1 LRRDEMRPQWRHSWG
16 VTREAYLPD
25 HVLPDSP
32 LPVLRAKTNLHR
44 GSIFDLPERN
54 WDAATMFFCAESIT
68 GRRDEFEA
76 ACAAYARCVKGGG
89 TLAAAFLVG
98 TSRYVIADRPFPIL
112 CLSAEEIE
120 NTFSR
125 HATNIRAER
134 IGIVDREIRSGYSG
148 FVFLSGVAR

>member
-1 LRRDEMRPQWRHSWG
+1 L
-16 VTREAYLPD
+16 
-25 HVLPDSP
+25 
-32 LPVLRAKTNLHR
+32 
-44 GSIFDLPERN
+44 
-54 WDAATMFFCAESIT
+54 
-68 GRRDEFEA
+68 
-76 ACAAYARCVKGGG
+76 
-89 TLAAAFLVG
+89 G

-148 FVFLSGVAR
+148 FVFLSGAAR